1 MLNEDFLQSYGLLF
15 FHSYII
21 NDWFVV
27 GKKHSAEY
35 SLELPKIKTRAD
47 CKSSFPVD

>member
-1 MLNEDFLQSYGLLF
+1 MLNKDFLQSVPGFLS

-27 GKKHSAEY
+27 GKKH
-35 SLELPKIKTRAD
+35 LD
-47 CKSSFPVD
+47 KSSFPVDLF

>member
-1 MLNEDFLQSYGLLF
+1 MLNEDFLQSYGFLF

-35 SLELPKIKTRAD
+35 SLELSKIKTQAD